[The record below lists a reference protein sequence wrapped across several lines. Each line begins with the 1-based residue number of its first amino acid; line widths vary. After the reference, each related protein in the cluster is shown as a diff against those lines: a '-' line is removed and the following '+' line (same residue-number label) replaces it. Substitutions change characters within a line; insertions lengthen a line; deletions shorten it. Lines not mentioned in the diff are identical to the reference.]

1 MISTDVPQAWQRTPN
16 CPADFDIGALRFSR
30 SATYTAAE
38 REMVDLDHERTKE
51 QATIAM
57 ARLATGS
64 DQVGVEWLVTK
75 PGTGVIVK
83 AEKEVSGVA
92 LTFWLHV
99 QPRSSPKFPYRKL
112 RFEGSVDDLIQY
124 CLSTRSRIF
133 DLERFRPKTLVPFAR
148 DAVDIDA
155 SGIPPRFSL
164 FAALPQEIRTAIL
177 QFAIEGLV
185 VLHVDTHV
193 SQSSSQPPTRLWILS
208 RDLNSRGAL
217 LHVSRSLR
225 HQSMDAARLL
235 AADRDTRRHVQVVD
249 TTTFEHAETVI
260 KDVTSG
266 LPRTSHPSKLDIIF
280 KLIELNHYTVDTHK
294 LVPPGCTVYLVMV
307 NPESIFYTS
316 YLSTLTSLGVK
327 VFMTKP
333 LDVRMATNE
342 DMLYDECVGFK
353 LGRHDYHSIYYRSCV
368 RRGCTASLIASVLD
382 IDVAGPRAVHELLW
396 IERAGFR
403 LSISDNE
410 AKVLNA
416 ILPMSPLFPTA

>member
-1 MISTDVPQAWQRTPN
+1 MPSTNVPRAWQRTPN
-16 CPADFDIGALRFSR
+16 CPADFNIGALRFSR

-38 REMVDLDHERTKE
+38 REMVDLACELSKE

-64 DQVGVEWLVTK
+64 DKVSVEWLVTK

-83 AEKEVSGVA
+83 AEKEVSGVS

-99 QPRSSPKFPYRKL
+99 QPVSSPKFPYRKL
-112 RFEGSVDDLIQY
+112 RFEGPVDDLIQY

-133 DLERFRPKTLVPFAR
+133 DLERFRRKTLAPFAR
-148 DAVDIDA
+148 DTVDIDA

-177 QFAIEGLV
+177 QFALEGLV
-185 VLHVDTHV
+185 ILHVDTQV
-193 SQSSSQPPTRLWILS
+193 LQSPSPPTRTWILS
-208 RDLNSRGAL
+208 PDMINHGSL

-249 TTTFEHAETVI
+249 TTPFEHAETVI
-260 KDVTSG
+260 KDVILK
-266 LPRTSHPSKLDIIF
+266 LPRTSHPSKLDIVF

-294 LVPPGCTVYLVMV
+294 LVPHGCTVYLVVV
-307 NPESIFYTS
+307 NPESTFYTS
-316 YLSTLTSLGVK
+316 HLSTLAGLGVK

-333 LDVRMATNE
+333 LGVRMATNE
-342 DMLYDECVGFK
+342 DMLYDDYVLVAVGSQSTLISGAMDISSDLDQGVVFK
-353 LGRHDYHSIYYRSCV
+353 AVKYVNSYDINV
-368 RRGCTASLIASVLD
+368 RTATV
-382 IDVAGPRAVHELLW
+382 PT
-396 IERAGFR
+396 
-403 LSISDNE
+403 
-410 AKVLNA
+410 
-416 ILPMSPLFPTA
+416 SPLLV